1 MEDSYNFAKVSVN
14 APHLLASD
22 DILTPDALRF
32 LGFLCETFEDRRQ
45 ALLARRQA
53 KAQEFDAGD
62 VPRFL
67 NSQRNDM
74 PKDWKCA
81 PLPSDLKDR
90 RVEITGP
97 VDRKMVINGL
107 NSGANVYM
115 VSHSTTFKLGVYPDG
130 FCWIDTNPL
139 FLVRPTSRTLQ
150 APLGP
155 I

>member
-1 MEDSYNFAKVSVN
+1 MEASYSFSKVRVN
-14 APHLLASD
+14 APHLQASD

-53 KAQEFDAGD
+53 KAQEYDAGG
-62 VPRFL
+62 VPSFL
-67 NSQRNDM
+67 NSQRKDIPND
-74 PKDWKCA
+74 WQCA
-81 PLPSDLKDR
+81 PIPSDLKDR

-115 VSHSTTFKLGVYPDG
+115 VRQFTSHTKLQVYLDG
-130 FCWIDTNPL
+130 SCSSYITHCLW
-139 FLVRPTSRTLQ
+139 
-150 APLGP
+150 LG
-155 I
+155 